1 MRVKKKYQNTLAKYL
16 TWVKDDFL
24 RPKFQFDENGISA
37 AEAMLEWETYG
48 KALPSHT
55 SEPDLLALYVQ
66 GKTSRDF
73 YIENWREDCRSG
85 QAWPEEFLYT
95 LGFNEHEFRSV
106 FGREP
111 NPVTLLDFH
120 MVDELLRLTEG
131 STDPYL
137 GFLRSAALR
146 IKERMTYE
154 TQVCS
159 T

>member
-1 MRVKKKYQNTLAKYL
+1 MRVKQKYKNTLAKYL

-24 RPKFQFDENGISA
+24 RPKFLFDENGIGA

-48 KALPSHT
+48 KALPACT

-73 YIENWREDCRSG
+73 YIENWREDCKTG

-111 NPVTLLDFH
+111 NVTTLLYFK
-120 MVDELLRLTEG
+120 MVDEVLQLTEG
-131 STDPYL
+131 TTDPYTL
-137 GFLRSAALR
+137 FLRDVAQWA
-146 IKERMTYE
+146 KERL
-154 TQVCS
+154 
-159 T
+159 

>member
-1 MRVKKKYQNTLAKYL
+1 MRVKQKYKNTLAKYL

-24 RPKFQFDENGISA
+24 RPKFLFDETGISA

-48 KALPSHT
+48 KPLPSHT

-73 YIENWREDCRSG
+73 YIENWREDCREK

-95 LGFNEHEFRSV
+95 LGFNELEFRSV

-111 NPVTLLDFH
+111 DPMTLLNFK
-120 MVDELLRLTEG
+120 MVDEMLRLTEG
-131 STDPYL
+131 STDDYVK
-137 GFLRSAALR
+137 FLRAVAQR
-146 IKERMTYE
+146 VKEKGL
-154 TQVCS
+154 V
-159 T
+159 